1 VIRKADNPPSNPPL
15 VRCGIYTRVSTPDQ
29 ANGDFTSLDNQREMA
44 EAYIRSQAGQGWVAL
59 KERFDDAG
67 FSAGSID
74 RPALT
79 RMLADVGAGQIDCVV
94 VYKLD
99 RLSRSLS
106 DFVALLDRFR
116 AAKVDFVSVTENFS
130 TTTSVGRF
138 TLNLLASFAEF
149 ERATIGDRTR
159 DKIAGAKRRGRWCGG
174 FPILGFDCHPDGGRL
189 VVNEPEA
196 EMVRAIFLL
205 YLDLRSLQAT
215 AAELNRRGWRTK
227 SWATRDGTFHE
238 GVAFNK
244 AHLSRLLG
252 NPLYVGRVSH
262 KGETYAG
269 EHPAIVDEA
278 IYARVQAALAAN
290 NVSGGA
296 RAKNRYGHLLRGL
309 LHCTACGCAMSPSV
323 TRRNG
328 KAHRYYVCGN
338 ATRRGW
344 ASCPHPSLP
353 AGEIEAAVID
363 RIKCV
368 GRDPD
373 LLRDTLAEIRSI
385 QKTRTPALTA
395 ERRRLDREASRLR
408 DRGDAGD
415 HLGKIEARLVEVA
428 EELAVL
434 QGASIDK
441 RDLARALAL
450 FDEVWACLFPRE
462 QERVIGLLIERIDF
476 DAGREMVAIT
486 FRPTGIRTLAEEI
499 EQAAEVTA

>member
-1 VIRKADNPPSNPPL
+1 VIRRADITTETRP
-15 VRCGIYTRVSTPDQ
+15 VRCAIYTRVSTVDQ
-29 ANGDFTSLDNQREMA
+29 AQGEFTSIDNQREMA
-44 EAYIRSQAGQGWVAL
+44 EAYVKSQAGKNWVAID
-59 KERFDDAG
+59 EHFDDPG
-67 FSAGSID
+67 YSAGTVE
-74 RPALT
+74 RPAL
-79 RMLADVGAGQIDCVV
+79 RRLLALIEAGGVEVV
-94 VYKLD
+94 VAYRLD

-106 DFVALLDRFR
+106 DFMKLIDRFK
-116 AAKVDFVSVTENFS
+116 AAGVAFVSVTESFS
-130 TTTSVGRF
+130 TDNAVGRL
-138 TLNLLASFAEF
+138 TMGLLATFAEF
-149 ERATIGDRTR
+149 ERACVSQRTA

-174 FPILGFDCHPDGGRL
+174 FPVLGYDAHPDGGKL

-238 GVAFNK
+238 GVPFNK

-252 NPLYVGRVSH
+252 NPLYVGRVPH
-262 KGETYAG
+262 KGETYEG

-278 IYARVQAALAAN
+278 VYERVQAALAGN

-328 KAHRYYVCGN
+328 KAHRYYVCVH
-338 ATRRGW
+338 ASKHGW
-344 ASCPHPSLP
+344 RTCPHPSLP
-353 AGEIEAAVID
+353 ASEIEAAVVE

-368 GRDPD
+368 GRDPA
-373 LLRDTLAEIRSI
+373 LVAETLAQMRAIKKS
-385 QKTRTPALTA
+385 RTPALTA
-395 ERRRLDREASRLR
+395 ERRRLDREVSRLR

-415 HLGKIEARLVEVA
+415 HLEKIEARLIEVG

-434 QGASIDK
+434 QSATIDK

-462 QERVIGLLIERIDF
+462 QERVIGLLVERIDF
-476 DAGREMVAIT
+476 DAGREIVTIT

-499 EQAAEVTA
+499 EAQEVTA

>member
-1 VIRKADNPPSNPPL
+1 VIRKADNLSSKPPL

-59 KERFDDAG
+59 KDRFDDAG

-79 RMLADVGAGQIDCVV
+79 RLLADIGAGLVDCVV

-196 EMVRAIFLL
+196 EMVRAIFDL
-205 YLDLRSLQAT
+205 YLTHGSLQAT

-227 SWATRDGTFHE
+227 SWQTKDGAYHE
-238 GVAFNK
+238 GVSFNK

-262 KGETYAG
+262 KGEIYEG
-269 EHPAIVDEA
+269 EHPAIVDEVV
-278 IYARVQAALAAN
+278 YEQVQAAVAGN

-296 RAKNRYGHLLRGL
+296 KAKNRYGHLLRGL

-328 KAHRYYVCGN
+328 KVHRYYVCGN

-353 AGEIEAAVID
+353 AGEIEDAVIE
-363 RIKCV
+363 RIKVV

-373 LLRDTLAEIRSI
+373 LLRDTLAEIRAI
-385 QKTRTPALTA
+385 QKSRVPALTA
-395 ERRRLDREASRLR
+395 ERRRLDRELLRLR
-408 DRGDAGD
+408 DRDGDRD
-415 HLGKIEARLVEVA
+415 HLVKIEARLVEVG

-434 QGASIDK
+434 QSASIDR
-441 RDLARALAL
+441 RDLAKALAL

-462 QERVIGLLIERIDF
+462 QERVIALLVERIDF
-476 DAGREMVAIT
+476 DAGRETVAIT
-486 FRPTGIRTLAEEI
+486 FKPTGIRALAEEI
-499 EQAAEVTA
+499 GEAQEVTA